1 MSFGIYYVYTFEEV
15 NKMQVSLKRWGNSQ
29 GIRIPKSIVNEM
41 NLDKNQ
47 KFDLTMQDEKIILT
61 KQQENFSLIRELFEN
76 YETENNQSEFD
87 WGSPKGNE
95 IW

>member
-1 MSFGIYYVYTFEEV
+1 
-15 NKMQVSLKRWGNSQ
+15 MQVSLQKWGNSQ

-47 KFDLTMQDEKIILT
+47 KFVLTIEDEKIILT
-61 KQQENFSLIRELFEN
+61 KQQENISLIRELFEN
-76 YETENNQSEFD
+76 YETENNQREFD
-87 WGSPKGNE
+87 WGKPRGNE

>member
-1 MSFGIYYVYTFEEV
+1 
-15 NKMQVSLKRWGNSQ
+15 MQVSLQRWGNSQ

-61 KQQENFSLIRELFEN
+61 KQQQIVSLIRELFEN
-76 YETENNQSEFD
+76 YETENKPSEFD
-87 WGSPKGNE
+87 WGKPRGNE
-95 IW
+95 VW

>member
-1 MSFGIYYVYTFEEV
+1 M
-15 NKMQVSLKRWGNSQ
+15 NKIQVSLQRWGNSQ

-61 KQQENFSLIRELFEN
+61 KQQ
-76 YETENNQSEFD
+76 
-87 WGSPKGNE
+87 
-95 IW
+95 

>member
-1 MSFGIYYVYTFEEV
+1 
-15 NKMQVSLKRWGNSQ
+15 MQVSLQRWGNSQ

-47 KFDLTMQDEKIILT
+47 KFDLTMEDEKIILT
-61 KQQENFSLIRELFEN
+61 KQQENFSLIKELFEN
-76 YETENNQSEFD
+76 YETDKTQSEFD

>member
-1 MSFGIYYVYTFEEV
+1 
-15 NKMQVSLKRWGNSQ
+15 MQVSLQRWGNSQ

-47 KFDLTMQDEKIILT
+47 KFDLTIQDEKIILT

-76 YETENNQSEFD
+76 YETENNQIEFD
-87 WGSPKGNE
+87 WGKPKGNE

>member
-1 MSFGIYYVYTFEEV
+1 
-15 NKMQVSLKRWGNSQ
+15 
-29 GIRIPKSIVNEM
+29 
-41 NLDKNQ
+41 
-47 KFDLTMQDEKIILT
+47 MQDEKITLT

-76 YETENNQSEFD
+76 YETDKTQSEFD

>member
-76 YETENNQSEFD
+76 Y
-87 WGSPKGNE
+87 
-95 IW
+95 

>member
-1 MSFGIYYVYTFEEV
+1 
-15 NKMQVSLKRWGNSQ
+15 MQVSLQRWGNSQ

-61 KQQENFSLIRELFEN
+61 KQQQNVSLIRELFES
-76 YETENNQSEFD
+76 YETENKPSEFD
-87 WGSPKGNE
+87 WGKPRGNE
-95 IW
+95 VW

>member
-1 MSFGIYYVYTFEEV
+1 
-15 NKMQVSLKRWGNSQ
+15 MQVSLQRWGNSQ

-61 KQQENFSLIRELFEN
+61 KQQQNVSLIRELFEN
-76 YETENNQSEFD
+76 YKTENKQSEFD
-87 WGSPKGNE
+87 WGKPRGNE
-95 IW
+95 VW

>member
-1 MSFGIYYVYTFEEV
+1 
-15 NKMQVSLKRWGNSQ
+15 
-29 GIRIPKSIVNEM
+29 
-41 NLDKNQ
+41 
-47 KFDLTMQDEKIILT
+47 MQDEKIILT

>member
-1 MSFGIYYVYTFEEV
+1 
-15 NKMQVSLKRWGNSQ
+15 MQVSLQRWGKSQ
-29 GIRIPKSIVNEM
+29 GIRIPKSIINEM

-76 YETENNQSEFD
+76 YETENTQSEFD
-87 WGSPKGNE
+87 WCSPKGNE

>member
-1 MSFGIYYVYTFEEV
+1 
-15 NKMQVSLKRWGNSQ
+15 MQVSLQRWGNSQ

-61 KQQENFSLIRELFEN
+61 KQQQNVSLIRELFES
-76 YETENNQSEFD
+76 YETENKPSEFD
-87 WGSPKGNE
+87 WDKPRGNE
-95 IW
+95 VW

>member
-1 MSFGIYYVYTFEEV
+1 
-15 NKMQVSLKRWGNSQ
+15 MQVSLQRWGNSQ

-61 KQQENFSLIRELFEN
+61 KQQQNVSLIRELFEN
-76 YETENNQSEFD
+76 YETENKPSEFD
-87 WGSPKGNE
+87 WGKPRGNE
-95 IW
+95 VW

>member
-1 MSFGIYYVYTFEEV
+1 
-15 NKMQVSLKRWGNSQ
+15 MQVSLQRWGNSQ

-61 KQQENFSLIRELFEN
+61 KQQQNVSLIRELFEN
-76 YETENNQSEFD
+76 YKTENKPSEFD
-87 WGSPKGNE
+87 WGKPRGNE
-95 IW
+95 VW